1 MIEITSKQRK
11 TLEKLAQ
18 DISPVVII
26 GQQGVTDNL
35 VKKVSDSLKAHELIK
50 VKFNEYK
57 EDKREYSEDIA
68 QRTDSVLVRVI
79 GNVAIFYR
87 ENEDPKKSPKNWENV
102 GRCTSYP
109 YFTHARKKVKI
120 SIYI

>member
-1 MIEITSKQRK
+1 MTEITSKQRK
-11 TLEKLAQ
+11 TLEKLAH
-18 DISPVVII
+18 DINPVVII
-26 GQQGVTDNL
+26 GQHGVTDNL
-35 VKKVSDSLKAHELIK
+35 IKMVSDSLKAHELIK

-87 ENEDPKKSPKNWENV
+87 ENEDPEKRS
-102 GRCTSYP
+102 
-109 YFTHARKKVKI
+109 VKLD
-120 SIYI
+120 

>member
-79 GNVAIFYR
+79 GNVAIYR
-87 ENEDPKKSPKNWENV
+87 ENEDPKKRS
-102 GRCTSYP
+102 
-109 YFTHARKKVKI
+109 VKLD
-120 SIYI
+120 

>member
-1 MIEITSKQRK
+1 MIEITSKHRK

-87 ENEDPKKSPKNWENV
+87 ENEDPKKRS
-102 GRCTSYP
+102 
-109 YFTHARKKVKI
+109 VKLD
-120 SIYI
+120 

>member
-35 VKKVSDSLKAHELIK
+35 VKNVSDSLKAHELIK

-87 ENEDPKKSPKNWENV
+87 ENEDPKKRS
-102 GRCTSYP
+102 
-109 YFTHARKKVKI
+109 VKLD
-120 SIYI
+120 